1 MSDEETVL
9 YQPDGSIARI
19 TLNRP
24 EKRNALNDR
33 LIDQLKTFLRQA
45 HHDPDIRVIVLSGA
59 GSDFCAGADLA
70 ALQKISTASIGENLE
85 DAQSLMELFM
95 LLRSVRQPV
104 IAAVAGRAL
113 AGGCGLALGCD
124 LVIAA
129 DSAQFG
135 FPEVKLG
142 FVPAMVMAVLRRNVS
157 EKKAFE
163 LIATGNAISAAE
175 ASALGLINKVV
186 AASELQST
194 AESNARSLTKISP
207 SALSLSKSLLY
218 QTDALP
224 FPEALAAG
232 VDVNVTARLTEECQK
247 GVARFLARE

>member
-1 MSDEETVL
+1 MANEETVL
-9 YQPDGSIARI
+9 YEADGSIARM

-24 EKRNALNDR
+24 EKRNALNDQ
-33 LIDQLKTFLRQA
+33 LIHQLKTGLRRA
-45 HHDPDIRVIVLSGA
+45 HQDPAIRVIVLSGA
-59 GSDFCAGADLA
+59 GNDFCSGADLES
-70 ALQKISTASIGENLE
+70 LKKISTASIAENLE
-85 DAQSLMELFM
+85 DAQSLLELFL

-104 IAAVAGRAL
+104 IAAVTGRAL

-163 LIATGNAISAAE
+163 LIATGNAISATE
-175 ASALGLINKVV
+175 AASLGLVNKVV
-186 AASELQST
+186 AAPELPSAVQSY
-194 AESNARSLTKISP
+194 AASLTKISP

-232 VDVNVTARLTEECQK
+232 VDVNVTARLTEECKK
-247 GVARFLARE
+247 GVARFLASE